1 MILSSLRVHFARGPV
16 LRGTSG
22 LAHNVCL
29 TSSSRTRFFSS
40 HPDFA
45 KQSAEAEP
53 DAELEKKLKS
63 LVVENPVVLFM
74 KGSPNSPQCG
84 FSRQVAM
91 VLAQNSV
98 ENYTYVDIL
107 KSNEVRSGMKK
118 FSDWPTFP
126 QLYVD
131 GEFVGGCDIV
141 SEMHRNGE
149 LTKVLEKYAEKKEN

>member
-1 MILSSLRVHFARGPV
+1 
-16 LRGTSG
+16 
-22 LAHNVCL
+22 
-29 TSSSRTRFFSS
+29 
-40 HPDFA
+40 
-45 KQSAEAEP
+45 
-53 DAELEKKLKS
+53 LEKKLAA
-63 LVVENPVVLFM
+63 LVKENPVVLFM
-74 KGSPNSPQCG
+74 KGSPNMPQCG

-91 VLAQNSV
+91 VLSQNSV

-118 FSDWPTFP
+118 YSDWPTFP

-149 LTKVLEKYAEKKEN
+149 LAKVLAKYVDKKED

>member
-1 MILSSLRVHFARGPV
+1 VR
-16 LRGTSG
+16 
-22 LAHNVCL
+22 L
-29 TSSSRTRFFSS
+29 TSFSGARFCSS

-45 KQSAEAEP
+45 RQSAEPEP
-53 DAELEKKLKS
+53 DAELEKKLAG
-63 LVVENPVVLFM
+63 LVKENPVVLFM
-74 KGSPNSPQCG
+74 KGSPNAPQCG

-91 VLAQNSV
+91 VLSQNSV

-107 KSNEVRSGMKK
+107 KSNEVRTGMKK
-118 FSDWPTFP
+118 YSDWPTFP

-149 LTKVLEKYAEKKEN
+149 LAKVLEKYAEKKD

>member
-1 MILSSLRVHFARGPV
+1 MTSSL
-16 LRGTSG
+16 
-22 LAHNVCL
+22 
-29 TSSSRTRFFSS
+29 RTRFFST

-45 KQSAEAEP
+45 RQSAESDAAP
-53 DAELEKKLKS
+53 DAELEKKLAA
-63 LVVENPVVLFM
+63 LVKENPVVLFM
-74 KGSPNSPQCG
+74 KGNPNMPQCG

-118 FSDWPTFP
+118 YSDWPTFP

-141 SEMHRNGE
+141 TEMHRNGE
-149 LTKVLEKYAEKKEN
+149 LKEVLSKYAEKKRGLRRS